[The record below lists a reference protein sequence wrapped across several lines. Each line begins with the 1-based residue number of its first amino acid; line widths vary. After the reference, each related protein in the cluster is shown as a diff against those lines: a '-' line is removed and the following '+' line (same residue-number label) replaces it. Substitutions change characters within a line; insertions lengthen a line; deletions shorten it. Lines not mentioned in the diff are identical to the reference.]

1 MDNYEAVG
9 ICEGFIEC
17 DDESKTI
24 EAWQYLIDTGMA
36 WTLQGWFGRTARHL
50 IDEGICT
57 EQKGL
62 TMKLKDIFRIQ
73 EVLDE
78 RKTAY
83 DMIEFLED
91 KRYSQSKET
100 KTKYGDMDITHF
112 IRVFMKNQDGI
123 KKERLEELQYSVN
136 QMLED
141 IRELKDDEQ

>member
-62 TMKLKDIFRIQ
+62 TMTNSKKYQ
-73 EVLDE
+73 
-78 RKTAY
+78 
-83 DMIEFLED
+83 EFLDDYLSEG
-91 KRYSQSKET
+91 YTYIEASELA
-100 KTKYGDMDITHF
+100 
-112 IRVFMKNQDGI
+112 I
-123 KKERLEELQYSVN
+123 KKLQEYYKELDN
-136 QMLED
+136 N
-141 IRELKDDEQ
+141 